1 MYSNKTATA
10 VTVDTM
16 KAAWVRFCNL
26 SGGARGDFFRALLF
40 LPIVVVWLRLSTFRS
55 VQQAL
60 EKWHI
65 DTTMTNQ
72 RDDTRTLAES
82 QSASRMLDAA
92 SRRGIVRGN
101 CLSRSIA
108 LWWLLRRR
116 GIPAQLRIGARK
128 IGNQLEAHAWVEV
141 AGRAINDSDDVNTR
155 YAPFAGPVTG
165 KMVAQK

>member
-1 MYSNKTATA
+1 MN
-10 VTVDTM
+10 
-16 KAAWVRFCNL
+16 AAWVRFRNL
-26 SGGARGDFFRALLF
+26 SGRERRDFFLGLLF
-40 LPIVVVWLRLSTFRS
+40 LPLVVVWLRLSTFRS
-55 VQQAL
+55 VQQTL
-60 EKWHI
+60 EKWHG
-65 DTTMTNQ
+65 DAALTNQ
-72 RDDTRTLAES
+72 HDDTGALAES

-128 IGNQLEAHAWVEV
+128 IGNQLEAHAWIEV
-141 AGRAINDSDDVNTR
+141 AGHAINDSEDVQTR